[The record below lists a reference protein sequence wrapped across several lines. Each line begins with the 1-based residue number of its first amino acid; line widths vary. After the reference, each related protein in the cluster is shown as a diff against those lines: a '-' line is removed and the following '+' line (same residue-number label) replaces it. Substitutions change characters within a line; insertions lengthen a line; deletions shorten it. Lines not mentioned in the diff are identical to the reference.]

1 MFFLN
6 FFRKKIQDK
15 KPSTLVKDIN
25 YVSSSF
31 NDEILYK
38 IKSFG
43 KKNSDKIFYVIRRS
57 PGSGMFSNIN
67 FVIHHLFISEIFKF
81 IPIIDMENYPNY
93 YNEKVKI
100 LSTKNSWEYYFY
112 PINNYKLKDVYKSR
126 NVIICES
133 LTNNNPYI
141 TGYLKLPYS
150 EKKYFKKYLNFKEY
164 ILKEKNIFIKKYFNN
179 KKILGVHFRG
189 SDQKISTG
197 HPFPP
202 TLKQIIFNINKL
214 LNIYK
219 YDLIFLVTEDKKY
232 LEVLKKE
239 YGKKICFTNSY
250 RTSNDAFK
258 EYPRKNHRYLL
269 GFEIILN
276 TLILSETDHILGNDS
291 NVVGSAIS
299 LSKKKKLFTKIDN
312 DFNSKN
318 IFFAFFL
325 WKIKSLLPESFGGFK
340 IKYFGIIKK

>member
-1 MFFLN
+1 M
-6 FFRKKIQDK
+6 
-15 KPSTLVKDIN
+15 
-25 YVSSSF
+25 
-31 NDEILYK
+31 
-38 IKSFG
+38 
-43 KKNSDKIFYVIRRS
+43 
-57 PGSGMFSNIN
+57 
-67 FVIHHLFISEIFKF
+67 
-81 IPIIDMENYPNY
+81 
-93 YNEKVKI
+93 
-100 LSTKNSWEYYFY
+100 
-112 PINNYKLKDVYKSR
+112 
-126 NVIICES
+126 
-133 LTNNNPYI
+133 
-141 TGYLKLPYS
+141 
-150 EKKYFKKYLNFKEY
+150 
-164 ILKEKNIFIKKYFNN
+164 
-179 KKILGVHFRG
+179 
-189 SDQKISTG
+189 
-197 HPFPP
+197 
-202 TLKQIIFNINKL
+202 
-214 LNIYK
+214 
-219 YDLIFLVTEDKKY
+219 IFLVTEDKKY